1 MKFLKSIWN
10 KLSVFEFAGD
20 HKTEEKAAETSIR
33 GININIFLYFL
44 YVKYNDVYWSINFFV
59 GIRK

>member
-44 YVKYNDVYWSINFFV
+44 YV
-59 GIRK
+59 R